1 MGRARMGGKEQKP
14 KNLRM
19 RRLNAISLPMLISV
33 LMPVSVV
40 AVTFMQELK
49 WWLRDSVRKHR

>member
-1 MGRARMGGKEQKP
+1 MGGKEQKP